1 MTPGLATAVD
11 LVGVFT
17 LGLSVVLALLSV
29 ASLVAAVFA
38 AKYARESA
46 RAASDSVAPLQATA
60 AGIDRSVTALQAL
73 QEGDRELL
81 AAMSSAAAAER
92 TALQVDAQ
100 RRRLALLREVLAAM
114 ARVDEGLRRFHA
126 NMPSEYLVEAQR
138 ELAVALIMTK
148 GEGLPE
154 TLASA
159 SELGRTPGEIAS
171 ALTSRAQ
178 VEQKIAEISA
188 GLDAILLAAAVAR
201 PV

>member
-1 MTPGLATAVD
+1 MS
-11 LVGVFT
+11 
-17 LGLSVVLALLSV
+17 LGLPVLLALLAV
-29 ASLVAAVFA
+29 ASLMAAVIA
-38 AKYARESA
+38 TKYARESA
-46 RAASDSVAPLQATA
+46 RAARDAVGPLEATA

-81 AAMSSAAAAER
+81 AAMSSAAEAQR

-100 RRRLALLREVLAAM
+100 RRRLALLREVLAAA
-114 ARVDEGLRRFHA
+114 ARIDEGLRRLHA
-126 NMPSEYLVEAQR
+126 HMPSDYLSEAQR

-154 TLASA
+154 TLALA

-171 ALTSRAQ
+171 ALNSRTQ
-178 VEQKIAEISA
+178 VEQRIAEISA
-188 GLDAILLAAAVAR
+188 GLDAILLAASVVR